1 MPRNKFDDQRQ
12 SFPMEGTPDAG
23 GNGFEIVCMTAGT
36 GNGWEFSADVL
47 RAAVPLFDGVQC
59 FVDHLPM
66 YSEDGHSVRD
76 VAGLLSNAT
85 FDEGLQGIVAKLTPF
100 GPSAELLKATLAEI
114 LAVEGVD
121 TKIGFSADLAFNCEG
136 SVVTD
141 IVKIFSVDLVV
152 DPARGGAV
160 LRALNAVQKRWQEEN
175 TAARYRGQMQN
186 DVRATNALRQAA
198 ERENAMAAE
207 AAKMRAIRAEQCKY
221 LLETALSNAR
231 DIPMPMRDKIRAQFA
246 NRLFEPDELDKE
258 IKDYRALY
266 AKLTAGESV
275 RGIGGVNVGAMFSSH
290 DQVVAAV
297 HDLLGAKRPRELA
310 GLKCDRLSG
319 IRELYIMMTGDRD
332 FRGGF
337 DPTRAQF
344 SSTSDLPG
352 ILANV
357 LNKIVAQTWDELGA
371 SGYRWWEKIVKVE
384 HFENLQDITGI
395 LVGELAVLPSV
406 AEGGNYTALAVTD
419 SPETGAWGKYGAYVG
434 LTIEMFERDD
444 TFKLKQYPMK
454 LATAGLRRISALVAD
469 VFTANSGVGPAMA
482 DTKKVFDATYHYNL
496 GTSALSA
503 AAWEAASQ
511 AIWDQALLAP
521 SGVTGPKQAV
531 DARYLIVPRGLRL
544 AAQHILYPSLTYE
557 SGITS
562 ENLQRGQFGDVIV
575 CPEFSDPTDWA
586 AVADPAIA
594 PAIFIGERFGIMPE
608 IYIAD
613 NQTQGALFNNDEVR
627 VKARHF
633 LNVLVADYRPLYKSN
648 VTD

>member
-1 MPRNKFDDQRQ
+1 MPRNKFDEQRQ

-59 FVDHLPM
+59 FIDHLPM
-66 YSEDGHSVRD
+66 DSQDGHSVRD
-76 VAGLLSNAT
+76 VAGLLSNPT
-85 FDEGLQGIVAKLTPF
+85 FDEGLQGVVAQLTPF
-100 GPSAELLKATLAEI
+100 GPSADLLKATLAEI
-114 LAVEGVD
+114 LAVEGTD

-136 SVVTD
+136 SVVTE

-160 LRALNAVQKRWQEEN
+160 LRALNAVQKRWQDEN
-175 TAARYRGQMQN
+175 TAARYRGQMAN
-186 DVRATNALRQAA
+186 DVRATNALREAQNQQ
-198 ERENAMAAE
+198 NALAAE
-207 AAKMRAIRAEQCKY
+207 AAKMRAIRTEQCKY

-231 DIPMPMRDKIRAQFA
+231 DIPQPMREKIRAGFS
-246 NRLFEPDELDKE
+246 NRLFEPAELDKE
-258 IKDYRALY
+258 INDYRKLFA
-266 AKLTAGESV
+266 ALTAGESV
-275 RGIGGVNVGAMFSSH
+275 RGISGRVSAMYSSH

-310 GLKCDRLSG
+310 NVKVDKLSG
-319 IRELYIMMTGDRD
+319 IRELYVMMTGDRD
-332 FRGGF
+332 FHGGF
-337 DPTRAQF
+337 DVTRAQF

-357 LNKIVAQTWDELGA
+357 LNKIVAQTWEELGA

-395 LVGELAVLPSV
+395 LVGELNMLPAV
-406 AEGGNYTALAVTD
+406 AEGGNYTPLGVID
-419 SPETGAWGKYGAYVG
+419 SPETGSWAKFGAYVG

-444 TFKLKQYPMK
+444 TMKLRQYPMK
-454 LATAGLRRISALVAD
+454 LATAGLRRISNMVAD
-469 VFTANSGVGPAMA
+469 VFLKNSGIGPNMA
-482 DTKKVFDATYHYNL
+482 DNKAVFHADHHNL
-496 GTSALSA
+496 GTTALSA
-503 AAWEAASQ
+503 AAWEAASE
-511 AIWDQALLAP
+511 AIWNQELLAP
-521 SGVTGPKQAV
+521 AGVTGPKQAV

-544 AAQHILYPSLTYE
+544 AAQRILYPSLTYE
-557 SGITS
+557 ANITS

-594 PAIFIGERFGIMPE
+594 PAIFIGERFGLMPE

-613 NQTQGALFNNDEVR
+613 NQTQGALFSNDEVR

-633 LNVLVADYRPLYKSN
+633 LNVLVADHRPLYKAN
-648 VTD
+648 VAD

>member
-1 MPRNKFDDQRQ
+1 MPRNKYDEQRQ

-23 GNGFEIVCMTAGT
+23 GTGFEIVCMTAGV

-59 FVDHLPM
+59 FIDHLPLDNM
-66 YSEDGHSVRD
+66 DGHSVRD
-76 VAGLLSNAT
+76 VAGLLSNPV
-85 FDEGLQGIVAKLTPF
+85 FDETLQGVVAKLTPF
-100 GPSAELLKATLAEI
+100 GPSGELLKQTLAEV
-114 LAVEGVD
+114 LAVEGTD
-121 TKIGFSADLAFNCEG
+121 TKIGFSADLAFNCDG
-136 SVVTD
+136 SVVTE
-141 IVKIFSVDLVV
+141 IMKIFSVDLVV

-160 LRALNAVQKRWQEEN
+160 LRALNSVTKRLAEEQ
-175 TAARYRGQMQN
+175 TAARYRGQMAN
-186 DVRATNALRQAA
+186 DVRATNALRA
-198 ERENAMAAE
+198 EADRQNALAAE

-221 LLETALSNAR
+221 LLDTALSNAR
-231 DIPMPMRDKIRAQFA
+231 DIPMPMREKIRAQFA

-258 IKDYRALY
+258 IKDYRNLY
-266 AKLTAGESV
+266 SALTAGESV
-275 RGIGGVNVGAMFSSH
+275 RGIGGHVSAMFSSH
-290 DQVVAAV
+290 DQIVAAV
-297 HDLLGAKRPRELA
+297 HDLLGAKRPRELS
-310 GLKCDRLSG
+310 GVKCDKLSG
-319 IRELYIMMTGDRD
+319 IRELYVMMTGDRE
-332 FRGGF
+332 FHGGF
-337 DPTRAQF
+337 DPQRAQF

-395 LVGELAVLPSV
+395 LVGELNMLPSV

-419 SPETGAWGKYGAYVG
+419 SPETGTWAKYGAYVG

-444 TFKLKQYPMK
+444 TMKLRQYPMK
-454 LATAGLRRISALVAD
+454 LATAGLRRISNAVAN
-469 VFTANSGVGPAMA
+469 VFLANSGVGPAMA
-482 DTKKVFDATYHYNL
+482 DTKNVFDATYHFNL

-503 AAWEAASQ
+503 SAWEAASQ
-511 AIWDQALLAP
+511 AIWDQELLAP

-544 AAQHILYPSLTYE
+544 AAQRILYPSLAYE
-557 SGITS
+557 ANITS

-594 PAIFIGERFGIMPE
+594 PAIFIGERFGLLPE

-613 NQTQGALFNNDEVR
+613 NQTQGALFSNDEVR

-633 LNVLVADYRPLYKSN
+633 LNVMVADYRPLYKSN